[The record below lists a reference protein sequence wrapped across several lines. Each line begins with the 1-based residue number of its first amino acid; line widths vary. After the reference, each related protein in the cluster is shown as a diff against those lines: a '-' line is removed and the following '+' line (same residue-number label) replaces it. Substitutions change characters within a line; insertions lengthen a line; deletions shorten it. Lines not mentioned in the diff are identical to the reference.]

1 MTDTPAATTHFG
13 YQEIPVADKV
23 HHVGQV
29 FDAVA
34 DKYDLMND
42 LMSLGIHRL
51 WKRHAIRRL
60 RLSPGNRALDLAGG
74 TGDLARLMMEKMHHH
89 GRVTL
94 CDINAAMLAAGRQRL
109 TDAGLV
115 AGIDWVQGNAEKLP
129 FKDNSFHAVT
139 IGFGIR
145 NVTHIEAAL
154 AEMVRVLRPG
164 GQLLCL
170 EFSRLAIPLLQPLY
184 DAYSFKI
191 LPELG
196 ERVANNREAY
206 QYLAESIRRFPDQKT
221 FKSMLE
227 KQGLF
232 RVDYLNLSAGIAAI
246 HFGFKV

>member
-1 MTDTPAATTHFG
+1 MTDEPSTTHFG

-23 HHVGQV
+23 RHVGEV

-34 DKYDLMND
+34 DRYDLMND

-60 RLSPGNRALDLAGG
+60 RLSPGHHALDLAGG
-74 TGDLARLMMEKMHHH
+74 TGDLARLMIEKMQHR

-94 CDINAAMLAAGRQRL
+94 CDINAAMLATGRQRL

-115 AGIDWVQGNAEKLP
+115 DGIDWVQGDAERLP
-129 FKDNSFHAVT
+129 FPDNTFHAVT

-145 NVTHIEAAL
+145 NVTRIEVAL

-184 DAYSFKI
+184 DAYSFKV

-196 ERVANNREAY
+196 ARVANNREAY
-206 QYLAESIRRFPDQKT
+206 QYLAESIRRFPDQQT
-221 FKSMLE
+221 LKSMLE
-227 KQGLF
+227 RQGLF
-232 RVDYLNLSAGIAAI
+232 RVDYLNLAAGIAAI